1 MSKQK
6 AIVFFA
12 RDFLSEWFS
21 KLGVQLRDYRRIY
34 IVVSDREASIVN
46 ERDPDGKVFNLDD
59 EKLSFACDYD
69 EKQYLGV
76 NHDRY
81 LRWKSS
87 ASISKAVYPC
97 INVTRVIN
105 RTYDVR
111 FYLDEPVANFPNYY
125 FNNKFRSVGA
135 RCLHYNSSWLPG
147 YGFFCNDASQ
157 KEPVSVDIV
166 SNGKELVEEHM
177 TDRDDGNGLPLY
189 VLPYDRYY
197 ARVLGAIKFLL
208 KAVVKKF
215 VRRNQFYLLQS
226 HSSDLFHAKCLLGSL
241 LGGYTNAKKLNL
253 KNSKFVIFPMH
264 YEPEN
269 ILTYFS
275 SYHRQVEVVSQIID
289 SLPPGYELIIKEH
302 PSQPGSL
309 NTSMWRDIVKHQRV
323 HKIFG
328 TDKIDSLLKKERS
341 VVVSFGSTMV
351 LESAIKGIKCA
362 VFSDVHFFDAPGIS
376 RIDNVTDWPDCLNC
390 KDVGREEVL
399 DWYATFVNRYC
410 FKEALRSD
418 TPSDGVIEDIIIG
431 LSR

>member
-1 MSKQK
+1 MSNQK

-21 KLGVQLRDYRRIY
+21 KLGVQLHDYSRIY
-34 IVVSDREASIVN
+34 IVVSDREAKTVKEI
-46 ERDPDGKVFNLDD
+46 DPDGKVFNLDD
-59 EKLSFACDYD
+59 TKYSVACEYD
-69 EKQYLGV
+69 EKHYLEV

-87 ASISKAVYPC
+87 VSISKAVYPC
-97 INVTRVIN
+97 VNVIREIN

-125 FNNKFRSVGA
+125 FSNQFRSAGA

-147 YGFFCNDASQ
+147 YGFFCHDTSQ
-157 KEPVSVDIV
+157 KEPVLVNVV
-166 SNGKELVEEHM
+166 SNGQELVEEHM
-177 TDRDDGNGLPLY
+177 AVRDEGNGLPLY

-197 ARVLGAIKFLL
+197 TRAFGAIKFLL
-208 KAVVKKF
+208 KATVKKF
-215 VRRNQFYLLQS
+215 MRRNQFYLLQS

-241 LGGYTNAKKLNL
+241 LGGYTNATKLNL
-253 KNSKFVIFPMH
+253 EHSKLVIYPMH

-275 SYHRQVEVVSQIID
+275 TYHRQVEVVSQIID
-289 SLPPGYELIIKEH
+289 SLPPDYELIIKEH

-309 NTSMWRDIVKHQRV
+309 NTSMWQDIIKHQRV

-328 TDKIDSLLKKERS
+328 TDKIDNLLKKDKS

-362 VFSDVHFFDAPGIS
+362 VFSDVHFLDAPGIL

-399 DWYATFVNRYC
+399 DWYASFVNKYC

-418 TPSDGVIEDIIIG
+418 TPSDGVIEDIILD